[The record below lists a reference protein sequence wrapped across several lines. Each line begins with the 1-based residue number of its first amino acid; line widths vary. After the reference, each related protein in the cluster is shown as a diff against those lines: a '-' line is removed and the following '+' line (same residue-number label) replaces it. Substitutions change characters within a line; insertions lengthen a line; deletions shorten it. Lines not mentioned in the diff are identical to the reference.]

1 MRPESAQATLVD
13 PAIGG
18 LSTGRPGTDA
28 PEPVAAGIAHPIWFG
43 PADRPLFGWFHRPR
57 SERAGLGVVLCP
69 PIGDEERRVYLTYR
83 TLAESLAAAGHAV
96 LRFSY
101 DGTGDSAG
109 AFGDPGRIDAWTRS
123 IAEAVTVVRSAG
135 VRQVA
140 VVGMRL
146 GATLATRAAA
156 TIEPAVDALVLWDP
170 CATGREFLRHQQ
182 ILLTTLSEM
191 PPPER
196 AGVDTPGY
204 HLPPAMAED
213 LDNLTIVPVTAPQ
226 TRTLVLVRPD
236 RPGVSRLHRGLGP
249 TAFDRLDAVG
259 QAELLD
265 VPPLSAVVPRPTI
278 DAITAWLS
286 ASAPPEDGPLDPP
299 SLDEVTVGSDGRGR
313 PIRERA
319 VRLGPIGLFGITT
332 VPEGGGAGP
341 WMMFVNVATEHHIGP
356 GRLWVDLSRQWA
368 RHGIRSVRFDV
379 SGVGDSPV
387 HPGQH
392 ENVPYA
398 RQWLDDLPAL
408 ASAVSPEDPAGTV
421 FIGLCSGGYG
431 AFEAGLKLGARGAY
445 VINPVLSAPDA
456 NLEPDSRRRALRTL
470 PPRLARLARRHGRT
484 AWWTWRTYR
493 QFAPWQAPM
502 AVCASAVRAGVDVF
516 VVSGV
521 ADSRPFREVVFWRFV
536 GERRL
541 RRTGRFEL
549 VTVPGM
555 DHVLLLGEGREA
567 AARLLTERVLGRFSN
582 RT

>member
-1 MRPESAQATLVD
+1 MSTRPSSSRA
-13 PAIGG
+13 PPG
-18 LSTGRPGTDA
+18 PGTDA
-28 PEPVAAGIAHPIWFG
+28 PDPVGAGIADPIWFG

-57 SERAGLGVVLCP
+57 SGRARLGVVLCP
-69 PIGDEERRVYLTYR
+69 PVGDEERRVYLTYR
-83 TLAESLAAAGHAV
+83 TLAESLTGAGHAV

-109 AFGDPGRIDAWTRS
+109 AFGDPGRVDAWTRS
-123 IAEAVTVVRSAG
+123 IAEAVAVMRSAG
-135 VRQVA
+135 ARRVA

-146 GATLATRAAA
+146 GATLATCAAA
-156 TIEPAVDALVLWDP
+156 AIEPAIDALVLWDP

-182 ILLTTLSEM
+182 ILLSTLSEV
-191 PPPER
+191 PAPER
-196 AGVDTPGY
+196 AGADTPGY
-204 HLPPAMAED
+204 HLPPAMAEE
-213 LDNLTIVPVTAPQ
+213 LDRLSVAPVTAPG

-236 RPGVSRLHRGLGP
+236 RPGVSRLRRGLGP
-249 TAFDRLDAVG
+249 TAFDRLEAAG
-259 QAELLD
+259 QADLLD
-265 VPPLSAVVPRPTI
+265 VPPLSSVVPRETVA
-278 DAITAWLS
+278 AITAWLS
-286 ASAPPEDGPLDPP
+286 DTAGSTDSPVDPP
-299 SLDEVTVGSDGRGR
+299 RSDEVTVGTDQRGR

-332 VPEGGGAGP
+332 VPEGGGSGP

-356 GRLWVDLSRQWA
+356 GRLWVDLARRWA

-387 HPGQH
+387 HPGQQA
-392 ENVPYA
+392 NVPYA

-408 ASAVSPEDPAGTV
+408 ASAVSPEDPADTV

-431 AFEAGLKLGARGAY
+431 AFEAGLALEARGAY

-456 NLEPDSRRRALRTL
+456 NLEPDPRRRALRTL

-493 QFAPWQAPM
+493 QFAPGQAPM
-502 AVCASAVRAGVDVF
+502 AVCAAAVRAGVDVF

-521 ADSRPFREVVFWRFV
+521 ADARPFREVLFWRLL
-536 GERRL
+536 GEPRL
-541 RRTGRFEL
+541 WRTGRFEL

-555 DHVLLLGEGREA
+555 DHVLLLGEGRER
-567 AARLLTERVLGRFSN
+567 AARLLTDRVLDRFSSPP
-582 RT
+582 